1 MILEIATLHVKAG
14 QEADFEAAIKAASF
28 IIARSKG
35 YISHQLFR
43 CMETPNRYQLLVK
56 WQTLEDHTQGFRGS
70 ADYQDWRSRLH
81 HFYDS
86 SLVEHYQEIPLGA

>member
-1 MILEIATLHVKAG
+1 MILEIATLNVKAG
-14 QEADFEAAIKAASF
+14 QEAEFETAMKDAAF

-35 YISHQLFR
+35 YIAHQLYR
-43 CMETPNRYQLLVK
+43 CMETPNRYQLLVQ

-70 ADYQDWRSRLH
+70 ADYQDWRARLH

-86 SLVEHYQEIPLGA
+86 FLVEHYQQIPLA